1 MVYFIIIFSFLF
13 LYSYILYPLTL
24 VFLLKNKKLHEI
36 PKNIDFQ
43 KKIAVVIAA
52 YNESQYI
59 DETIFNL
66 KMALSGFTNAQIYVG
81 DDGSEDRTFDIL
93 SQIPQINISKFNR
106 IGKGNVLNQII
117 EQHQLKQNSDI
128 LIFLDANIKVD
139 QEAIKELVSYF
150 TSDEVGIV
158 GTYVMPSQQKNNIES
173 EYVLRENRW
182 KWMESLVFGNAI
194 GVFGACYGMRSK
206 FYNTI
211 PSDFITDDLY
221 LSMYA
226 IQNKKRILINPEAQV
241 FENMESSIIN
251 EFNRKKRYAAGN
263 FQVFFK
269 FFELL
274 NPFEYS
280 FGFVYS
286 YFFHKVVRWFLPVFA
301 FLIFVFSI
309 ALLPFGA
316 IYKVLSL
323 LSILILLYLWLIFKN
338 KINVDFQKSKI
349 SYFLF
354 MNLAILIGFFSFLKG
369 IKKNTW
375 QRSDR

>member
-59 DETIFNL
+59 DETIFNV

-81 DDGSEDRTFDIL
+81 DDGSDDDTSAIL
-93 SQIPQINISKFNR
+93 GQIKQIHVSQFKR

-117 EQHQLKQNSDI
+117 EQNQLKQHSDI

-221 LSMYA
+221 LSMHA

-269 FFELL
+269 FFEL
-274 NPFEYS
+274 FYS
-280 FGFVYS
+280 S
-286 YFFHKVVRWFLPVFA
+286 SVF
-301 FLIFVFSI
+301 IF
-309 ALLPFGA
+309 
-316 IYKVLSL
+316 LSL
-323 LSILILLYLWLIFKN
+323 FSLG
-338 KINVDFQKSKI
+338 
-349 SYFLF
+349 
-354 MNLAILIGFFSFLKG
+354 GFFKMTF
-369 IKKNTW
+369 NF
-375 QRSDR
+375 

>member
-182 KWMESLVFGNAI
+182 KWMESVVFGNAI

-211 PSDFITDDLY
+211 PSDFIRPPKF
-221 LSMYA
+221 LS
-226 IQNKKRILINPEAQV
+226 
-241 FENMESSIIN
+241 
-251 EFNRKKRYAAGN
+251 
-263 FQVFFK
+263 
-269 FFELL
+269 
-274 NPFEYS
+274 
-280 FGFVYS
+280 
-286 YFFHKVVRWFLPVFA
+286 
-301 FLIFVFSI
+301 
-309 ALLPFGA
+309 
-316 IYKVLSL
+316 
-323 LSILILLYLWLIFKN
+323 
-338 KINVDFQKSKI
+338 D
-349 SYFLF
+349 
-354 MNLAILIGFFSFLKG
+354 
-369 IKKNTW
+369 
-375 QRSDR
+375 

>member
-24 VFLLKNKKLHEI
+24 AFLLKNKKLHKVQ
-36 PKNIDFQ
+36 KNIDFQ
-43 KKIAVVIAA
+43 KKIAVVIPA

-81 DDGSEDRTFDIL
+81 DDGSEDSTFDIL

-139 QEAIKELVSYF
+139 QEAVKELVSYF

-182 KWMESLVFGNAI
+182 KWIESVVFGNAI

-211 PSDFITDDLY
+211 PSDFITDDLF
-221 LSMYA
+221 LSMH
-226 IQNKKRILINPEAQV
+226 IVQSKKRILINPEAQV

-269 FFELL
+269 FLELL

-286 YFFHKVVRWFLPVFA
+286 YIFHKVVRWFLPVFA
-301 FLIFVFSI
+301 FLIFIFSI
-309 ALLPFGA
+309 AFLPFGA

-323 LSILILLYLWLIFKN
+323 LSILILLYLWLIYKN
-338 KINVDFQKSKI
+338 KINIDFQKSKI